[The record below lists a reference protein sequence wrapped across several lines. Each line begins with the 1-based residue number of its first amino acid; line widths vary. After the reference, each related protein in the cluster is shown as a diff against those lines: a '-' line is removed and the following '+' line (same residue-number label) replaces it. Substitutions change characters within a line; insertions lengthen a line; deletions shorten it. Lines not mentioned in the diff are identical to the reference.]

1 MWTASGRY
9 SVRMTLDLAE
19 VRRTVEALGKPTAT
33 IPFEALLQA
42 ATAARGHHVTL
53 DLEATRTLGFPL
65 VVVREAMPPR
75 FFEKLSPREREVA
88 LLLARGRCNK
98 DIAHDLGI
106 AVGTVKDHVHAVL
119 SKSGLSSRLEVV
131 SAFISSAS

>member
-1 MWTASGRY
+1 MK
-9 SVRMTLDLAE
+9 LDLAE
-19 VRRTVEALGKPTAT
+19 VRRTVEALGKPTAAV
-33 IPFEALLQA
+33 PF
-42 ATAARGHHVTL
+42 ATLVRASSAARGQRVTI

-65 VVVREAMPPR
+65 VVVRETTRPG

-119 SKSGLSSRLEVV
+119 EKSGLSSRLEVV
-131 SAFISSAS
+131 SAFLTSAS